1 MVTYPE
7 TGQEVMNPKLKTP
20 AAVAITIRNEFL
32 SYPVKEMVNLDCF
45 IPIGNV

>member
-7 TGQEVMNPKLKTP
+7 TGQEVMNPKLQTP
-20 AAVAITIRNEFL
+20 AAVAVTVRSEFL
-32 SYPVKEMVNLDCF
+32 FYPVKEMVILDCF